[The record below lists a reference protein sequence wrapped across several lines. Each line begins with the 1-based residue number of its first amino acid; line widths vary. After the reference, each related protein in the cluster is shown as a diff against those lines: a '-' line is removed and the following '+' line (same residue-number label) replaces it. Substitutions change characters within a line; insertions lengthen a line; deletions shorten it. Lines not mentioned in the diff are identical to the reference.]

1 MSLPYFPMY
10 PSDFEAKT
18 SHLTLEEDGAYN
30 RILRLMWMTPGCSLP
45 DDAGWIARRMRCD
58 EATFERV
65 VTPLISEFLKRKNGR
80 IFSPR
85 LSEEYE
91 KVDESHR
98 RRVEAGKLGGRPKDV
113 ENKRKQTK
121 QSLSN
126 AKAMPK
132 QPEPEPEPDKER
144 KKNARSRFS
153 EFWEAYPHKD
163 GKKGKAPSQASY
175 DRAVGRGVPEQD
187 IIDGAKR
194 AHHDR
199 AVIAGYVRNPQTWI
213 NQKGWEDEIAPT
225 SQQSSQAKSSTP
237 TRNEFWRKVA
247 GAAQ

>member
-30 RILRLMWMTPGCSLP
+30 RLLRLMWMTPGCSLP

-58 EATFERV
+58 EATFQRV
-65 VTPLISEFLKRKNGR
+65 VMPLIEEFLKRKGGR
-80 IFSPR
+80 IYSPR

-98 RRVEAGKLGGRPKDV
+98 RRVVAGKLGGRPKGI
-113 ENKRKQTK
+113 ENKQKSPE
-121 QSLSN
+121 QSLSI

-132 QPEPEPEPDKER
+132 QPEPEPEPDKS
-144 KKNARSRFS
+144 KKNAHSRFS
-153 EFWEAYPHKD
+153 EFWDSYPH
-163 GKKGKAPSQASY
+163 GQSKKGKAPAEASY
-175 DRAVGRGVPEQD
+175 ARAVRRGVPEQV

-194 AHHDR
+194 AHFDR
-199 AVIAGYVRNPQTWI
+199 AVIAGFPRNPATWL
-213 NQKGWEDEIAPT
+213 NQKGWDDEIIATPKQST
-225 SQQSSQAKSSTP
+225 EPQSQRRSYWQ
-237 TRNEFWRKVA
+237 KVA
-247 GAAQ
+247 GASQ